1 MKNSK
6 LTNILLEIIF
16 LIICFQIIF
25 LYNLKIVGITLL
37 IIYSIVKY
45 QSKKVTLIA
54 YKGAL
59 AFNSKDYDKA
69 LELYKKAYGMKKVT
83 TNIKLRYAYISLY
96 CGKLDLC
103 KDILTSID
111 YSILK
116 DSKLKMSYK
125 QTQGLYLWKSNNLEK
140 AIEIYEKLHI
150 ECEHTVIYEALGYL
164 LILNK
169 NYEKALEYN
178 MKALDYD
185 DTNVIIDNLAQS
197 YYYLG
202 NLDKAKE
209 LYLTLFSKEKEK
221 RPTFPEP
228 YYYYGL
234 ILKEEGNLDDSFY
247 YLNKALD
254 KKESFLSNLNKDT
267 ILEALNQ
274 LDRLKISNNGILT

>member
-6 LTNILLEIIF
+6 FTNRLLQIIF

-25 LYNLKIVGITLL
+25 LYNLKIIGIALL
-37 IIYSIVKY
+37 IIYSIFKY
-45 QSKKVTLIA
+45 QNKKATLMA
-54 YKGAL
+54 YKGAI
-59 AFNSKDYDKA
+59 AFNSKDYNKA
-69 LELYKKAYGMKKVT
+69 LELYEKAYNMKKVS
-83 TNIKLRYAYISLY
+83 TNIKLRYAYIALY

-103 KDILTSID
+103 KDILASID
-111 YSILK
+111 YSSLK

-125 QTQGLYLWKSNNLEK
+125 QTEGLYLWKSNNLEK
-140 AIEIYEKLHI
+140 AIEIYEKLHL
-150 ECEHTVIYEALGYL
+150 ECEHTIIYEALGYL

-169 NYEKALEYN
+169 DYEKALGYN
-178 MKALDYD
+178 IKALDYD

-221 RPTFPEP
+221 RPSFPEP

-234 ILKEEGNLDDSFY
+234 ILKEQGNLEDSFY

-254 KKESFLSNLNKDT
+254 KKESFLSNLNKNI
-267 ILEALNQ
+267 ILKAIDDLET
-274 LDRLKISNNGILT
+274 LKISIN

>member
-6 LTNILLEIIF
+6 FTNRLLEIIF

-25 LYNLKIVGITLL
+25 LYNFKIVGITLL
-37 IIYSIVKY
+37 IVYSIFKY
-45 QSKKVTLIA
+45 QSKKTTLIA
-54 YKGAL
+54 YKGAI

-69 LELYKKAYGMKKVT
+69 LELYEKAYNMKKVN
-83 TNIKLRYAYISLY
+83 TNIKLRYAYIALY

-103 KDILTSID
+103 KDVLCSVD
-111 YSILK
+111 YSKLK

-125 QTQGLYLWKSNNLEK
+125 QTEGLYLWKCNNLEK
-140 AIEIYEKLHI
+140 AIEIYEKLHV
-150 ECEHTVIYEALGYL
+150 ECEHTIIYEALGYL

-169 NYEKALEYN
+169 DYEKALEYN
-178 MKALDYD
+178 IKALDYD

-202 NLDKAKE
+202 NLRKAKE

-221 RPTFPEP
+221 TPTFPEP

-234 ILKEEGNLDDSFY
+234 ILKEEGNLEDSFY

-254 KKESFLSNLNKDT
+254 KKESFLSNLNRNT
-267 ILEALNQ
+267 ILEAIDQ
-274 LDRLKISNNGILT
+274 LDTLKISTN